1 MYELSKIVTIK
12 DFLDRNT
19 DLPIIDVRAPIEY
32 NKGHIPGAVNMPLF
46 SNSERAEVGICYKQK
61 GKDAAVELGLEIV
74 GPKLANFVRECKELS
89 PSLKIK
95 VYCAR
100 GGMRSGSF
108 CWLLETAGFKS
119 VLRLEKGYKAYR
131 NLVVNFFAS
140 EYKLNVISGMT
151 GSGKTDILLEMEKLG
166 LQVVDLEGFAKHRG
180 SAFGAV
186 GKEPETSNEKFENKI
201 FSKMMTFDLNKTVW
215 VEDESRN
222 VGRVLIPPPFFK
234 KMETSPRFVVELSRE
249 IRAERLAKDYTGY
262 GNETL
267 LESLTII
274 RKRLSERYPIIV
286 DHIKNGEYKKAAILI
301 LPYYDKSYK
310 NGISR
315 RDPEITQWL
324 NISEDKPE
332 ETAKYIKEITNG

>member
-1 MYELSKIVTIK
+1 MYELSRIVTIE
-12 DFLDRNT
+12 DFLNNDREF
-19 DLPIIDVRAPIEY
+19 PIVDVRAPVEY
-32 NKGHIPGAVNMPLF
+32 DKGHIPGAVNIPLF
-46 SNSERAEVGICYKQK
+46 SNKERTDVGICYKHK

-74 GPKLANFVRECKELS
+74 GPKLSDFVKQCKELS
-89 PSLKIK
+89 PTLEIK

-108 CWLLETAGFKS
+108 CWLLETAGFKT

-131 NLVVNFFAS
+131 NLVVNFF
-140 EYKLNVISGMT
+140 EGDYTLKVLSGMT

-166 LQVVDLEGFAKHRG
+166 LQVIDLEGFANHRG

-186 GKEPETSNEKFENKI
+186 GKIPETSNEKFENNIYAKI
-201 FSKMMTFDLNKTVW
+201 MTFDKNKPIW

-234 KMETSPRFVVELSRE
+234 TMERSQRYVVELSRE

-267 LESLTII
+267 LESLSII
-274 RKRLSERYPIIV
+274 KRRLSERYPLIV
-286 DHIKNGEYKKAAILI
+286 DHINNGEYKEAAILI

-310 NGISR
+310 NGIGR
-315 RDPEITQWL
+315 RDPEITSWL
-324 NISEDKPE
+324 DISEDNPE
-332 ETAKYIKEITNG
+332 KTAKYIKEITNG